1 MIFKNSF
8 ITIKDFSAFLYKN
21 KLVLFSNLIF
31 AFLIFYGLE
40 LSKENIIDIKNQE
53 DLLKSI
59 NVSWFAISISM
70 LIFYLPI
77 MLIGNIQTTLNNEK
91 KMFKLFLIPFRL
103 KTYLYSFL
111 PFFIILLSLFIST
124 NTLGLLI
131 PETLSI
137 ELKEAFSNL
146 FNVLAQSKNTEL
158 TIEQIS
164 IINNDITLTFENL
177 KNIIPWFS
185 VTISIIVFILTT
197 TIPNLFL
204 IHIYSLMFSKV
215 NNGILDDFKKS
226 FSLTKKSFLN
236 VFLFI
241 TFFVILSAL
250 LYLLIHGEAI
260 ILKALSF
267 SVFYFFTTSSLVF
280 ISNNINK
287 EKT

>member
-146 FNVLAQSKNTEL
+146 FNLLAQSKNTEL